1 MKKKTLLSIFMA
13 VTLLV
18 FTACGNDDADFTDD
32 DDDTLMDDSDDDFTD
47 WSDEDSDDISSDDED
62 ASLDDEDS
70 SNDTQTPS
78 SSSESS
84 SKNSFLD
91 DNSIYFFTIDGETYT
106 AGESMSKIA
115 DAGYELHTVD
125 SQELESGESASCG
138 IGFYSEEVMRVPQFY
153 VNTYNPASSPIK
165 YGEGNISGLTLWGSS
180 ATDETIHATEVYGGI
195 HIGSTREEV
204 EAVFGVPARVL
215 DEAHYTFRSSD
226 SDRYYKFMFDDND
239 QVSKINWINTVY
251 DK

>member
-1 MKKKTLLSIFMA
+1 MKKKTFLFIFMA
-13 VTLLV
+13 VTLLA

-32 DDDTLMDDSDDDFTD
+32 DDSMSDYTDDDFTD
-47 WSDEDSDDISSDDED
+47 WSDEDSDDILSDNKD
-62 ASLDDEDS
+62 ASLDDEE
-70 SNDTQTPS
+70 QTPS

-153 VNTYNPASSPIK
+153 VSTYNPTSSPIK

-180 ATDETIHATEVYGGI
+180 ATD
-195 HIGSTREEV
+195 
-204 EAVFGVPARVL
+204 
-215 DEAHYTFRSSD
+215 
-226 SDRYYKFMFDDND
+226 
-239 QVSKINWINTVY
+239 
-251 DK
+251 